1 MARFYSAA
9 HSMTTEYPSE
19 QDDQLRHL
27 TGDALKHAE
36 SACAFAI
43 RVLGAQ
49 RAAQD
54 HHIRIFAM
62 AHAARMLRH
71 AQAVCKLIASGL
83 ADPAGAVSRV
93 LLEQAWVIQAL
104 HKNPENF
111 GVLMT
116 EGLAEG
122 RKALEGLLK
131 LRPDERDAELTAGR
145 LNAEI
150 AKLPTSSAFVP
161 HNWAGRADSKAV
173 YLTLYRSLSTFA
185 HGGPVGSIEYMR
197 WLDEEGGAVRIDGSA
212 ASAHAPNMLTV
223 ASALLLEV
231 IAIVC
236 DKRLSDSEKAEAA
249 RLQAELQPLVERAQ
263 VRSSGPR

>member
-1 MARFYSAA
+1 
-9 HSMTTEYPSE
+9 MTNEYPSE
-19 QDDQLRHL
+19 QGDQLQHL
-27 TGDALKHAE
+27 TADALKHAE
-36 SACAFAI
+36 AVCAFATK
-43 RVLGAQ
+43 VLGVQ
-49 RAAQD
+49 RAPQD

-62 AHAARMLRH
+62 AHAVRMLRH
-71 AQAVCKLIASGL
+71 AQAVGKLIASGL

-111 GVLMT
+111 NVLMT

-131 LRPDERDAELTAGR
+131 LQPDERDAELTAGR

-150 AKLPTSSAFVP
+150 AKLPASSAFVP

-173 YLTLYRSLSTFA
+173 YLTLYRTLSTFA
-185 HGGPVGSIEYMR
+185 HGGPVGTIDYLR

-212 ASAHAPNMLTV
+212 ASAHAPEMITV
-223 ASALLLEV
+223 ASALLLDV
-231 IAIVC
+231 IDIVC
-236 DKRLSDSEKAEAA
+236 DQHLSDSEQAEAA
-249 RLQAELQPLVERAQ
+249 RLEAELQPLVERTH
-263 VRSSGPR
+263 VRSSGPP